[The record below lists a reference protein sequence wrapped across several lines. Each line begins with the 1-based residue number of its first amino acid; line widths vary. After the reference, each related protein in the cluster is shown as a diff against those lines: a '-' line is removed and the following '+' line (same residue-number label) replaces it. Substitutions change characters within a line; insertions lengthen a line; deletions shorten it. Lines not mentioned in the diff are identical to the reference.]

1 MSINVLIVDDHA
13 GFRSLARSLLE
24 TDGYIVVGEAADGT
38 SALAAAT
45 VLKPALILLDVQLPD
60 RDGFAVA
67 RELTKR
73 CPDVLIVLISTRD
86 ARDYGRRLDESGA
99 LGFIP
104 KGELSSAALT
114 NLLTATH

>member
-13 GFRSLARSLLE
+13 DFRSLTRSLLE
-24 TDGYIVVGEAADGT
+24 ADGYVVVGEAADGT

-45 VLKPALILLDVQLPD
+45 VLKPALVLLDVQLPD

-67 RELTKR
+67 QELTKHS
-73 CPDVLIVLISTRD
+73 PEVQIVLISTRD
-86 ARDYGRRLDESGA
+86 ACDYGRRLDESGVR
-99 LGFIP
+99 GFIP
-104 KGELSSAALT
+104 KAELCPAALT